1 MKQTTPTFDGLHDQ
15 TIRAEPVSALTDF
28 GEELQEPRAVV
39 SAVAIEAGL
48 RLVESSVIVYFYVI
62 IYMRHAVMINY
73 KLFLC

>member
-15 TIRAEPVSALTDF
+15 KIRAEPVSALTDF

-48 RLVESSVIVYFYVI
+48 RLAESSVIVYFYVI
-62 IYMRHAVMINY
+62 IY